1 MKRYIIISAFVA
13 SNIQIAY
20 ATSKE
25 DIYAK
30 GTHAYVVDQ
39 ENRIVRDNFDGCVRS
54 IHWSKE
60 TAIPACEGW
69 PKSVKQAEPPQNKT
83 SASTGS
89 HYTSRT
95 GTAATCTYCKTTG

>member
-69 PKSVKQAEPPQNKT
+69 PKPVKQAEPPP
-83 SASTGS
+83 
-89 HYTSRT
+89 
-95 GTAATCTYCKTTG
+95 KTTG